1 MRNQLILISLL
12 TVIFAGCDNFDRT
25 DFSFNPDSEEIN
37 DTNLTDDAVDTAVT
51 PDETAIPDETVAP
64 DNTVTPDETVVPDEN
79 NTPIPVTMSLSVT
92 TTSYNGSY
100 APRNVFAVWIEKE
113 DGSYIKTLGAWA
125 RNYKSKLQRWASK
138 SNYGSNGMVDAVT
151 GASRMNH
158 NPVPEL
164 TWKIDDIA
172 FQPAEN
178 GIYNVYFELN
188 ETNSGS
194 KSTTA
199 KIQIS
204 ESSEVIKANNTTNIK
219 DIQITFK

>member
-1 MRNQLILISLL
+1 MKNLVFTIFLILIFF
-12 TVIFAGCDNFDRT
+12 TACDNLNRDEFIDG
-25 DFSFNPDSEEIN
+25 I
-37 DTNLTDDAVDTAVT
+37 DTNNPNDEQAVNDEPAVNDEQVITD
-51 PDETAIPDETVAP
+51 EIQI
-64 DNTVTPDETVVPDEN
+64 PDEN
-79 NTPIPVTMSLSVT
+79 NTPTPVTMSLSVT

-113 DGSYIKTLGAWA
+113 DGSYIQTLGAWA

-138 SNYGSNGMVDAVT
+138 SNYGSNGMVDAAT

-188 ETNSGS
+188 ETNFSS

-204 ESSEVIKANNTTNIK
+204 ETSEVIKANNTTNIK

>member
-12 TVIFAGCDNFDRT
+12 TVIFGGCDNFDRT
-25 DFSFNPDSEEIN
+25 DEA
-37 DTNLTDDAVDTAVT
+37 TVT
-51 PDETAIPDETVAP
+51 PDETAISDETVTP
-64 DNTVTPDETVVPDEN
+64 DNTVTPDEAAVPDETVVPDEN
-79 NTPIPVTMSLSVT
+79 NTPTPVTMSLSVT

-113 DGSYIKTLGAWA
+113 DGSYIQTLGAWA

-188 ETNSGS
+188 ETNFSS

-204 ESSEVIKANNTTNIK
+204 ETPEVIKANNTTNIK